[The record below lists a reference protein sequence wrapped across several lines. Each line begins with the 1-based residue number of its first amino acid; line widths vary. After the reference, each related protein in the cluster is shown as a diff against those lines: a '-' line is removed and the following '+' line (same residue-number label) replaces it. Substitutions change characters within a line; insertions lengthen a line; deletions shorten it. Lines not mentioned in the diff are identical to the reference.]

1 MAETNGAQSA
11 DGDEGR
17 EVDSGTTADR
27 LADAEEHPDD
37 ENMSEKESRLLW
49 LSTMHAIS
57 YMEKQQEYKYILDD
71 RRRARVVREK
81 YWRIVRDAAVLSQ
94 RTGVEIF
101 LASGRPTP
109 GPLGLK
115 QHVFASAGLCNPENQ
130 CMHDAA
136 SKMAETWT
144 SSLAAYREALIVKNK
159 EKDNLIHAQQARFLA
174 DQRQI
179 QEKQQLLDAA
189 IAESAALR
197 SENERLRAQAA
208 ASSGQ
213 QELPDV

>member
-1 MAETNGAQSA
+1 MI
-11 DGDEGR
+11 
-17 EVDSGTTADR
+17 
-27 LADAEEHPDD
+27 HPV
-37 ENMSEKESRLLW
+37 SFV
-49 LSTMHAIS
+49 
-57 YMEKQQEYKYILDD
+57 Q
-71 RRRARVVREK
+71 
-81 YWRIVRDAAVLSQ
+81 AAVFSQ

-115 QHVFASAGLCNPENQ
+115 QHVFASAGLCNPKNQ